1 MKKVRNFSR
10 ALFIGRFQPFHN
22 GHLRVIKDIMKEN
35 GRIAIAIAGPEKSDE
50 KNPFSFDERKKM
62 IRIALKKEG
71 ISGYGILGIRDVDDD
86 KKWAEIIRSMNGFD
100 VAYSRNPWV
109 IRCLKMAGI
118 RVKKH
123 KFYERYKN
131 CGRIIRERIKQGKNW
146 TALVPL
152 EVYDYIKKING
163 VERISGA

>member
-22 GHLRVIKDIMKEN
+22 GHLRVIKDIMKES

-62 IRIALKKEG
+62 IRMALKKEG

-118 RVKKH
+118 PVKKH
-123 KFYERYKN
+123 KFYDRYKN
-131 CGRIIRERIKQGKNW
+131 CGREIRKRISESKEWKS
-146 TALVPL
+146 LVPA
-152 EVYDYIKKING
+152 EVYVYIRKIGGEN
-163 VERISGA
+163 RIRA